1 MISLIAWL
9 ERAFCSAHEVLLVL
23 LLFTL
28 KLLWDSERGHHR
40 EDTEDRAKG
49 GKRLSVRDGSGCSEV
64 VQSQGTGACRL

>member
-28 KLLWDSERGHHR
+28 KLLRDSERGHRR
-40 EDTEDRAKG
+40 EDTEDRGKG
-49 GKRLSVRDGSGCSEV
+49 EKRDGSGCSEV
-64 VQSQGTGACRL
+64 VQSQGPGACRL